1 MKKIICLVF
10 ALLLFNPSI
19 LYAAVIFSENY
30 DNIESGWSCGN
41 SIPAGWTRA
50 AGCPSPSSYGGV
62 THYAG
67 EISSGGRT
75 GNSLKLWRRNGIW
88 TDYHG
93 YLDKDFTTA
102 EFNNHYKELYIR
114 WYVKIPAEWD
124 ANVVGVGGTCKLN
137 RLYFSSEA
145 EGEQGEWLM
154 DIKGSTFKTG
164 KFSFYCVPEGNVWY
178 TQKTVSELDVND
190 GQWHS
195 LEWHVKLNSTT
206 GSSDGG
212 WDFYVDGVTQVICDG
227 MGQNCTTGKSNM
239 NMGAASGQYFTSM
252 LPPAIGNL
260 NGGTWTFP
268 TDGWYAIEFDDYVVS
283 GSPSSSATESSD
295 GGGGCFIAT
304 AAFGSALTP
313 SVRVL
318 RQFRD
323 ELLMENE
330 LGRTFVTFYREISPP
345 IADFIARHDSA
356 RVFVRLSL
364 LPLVGIC
371 WVLLMIGP
379 MQTLLLVLLIIV
391 LAMKQRA
398 LPNLLQKSP

>member
-50 AGCPSPSSYGGV
+50 AGCPSPSSYGEI

-124 ANVVGVGGTCKLN
+124 ANLAGGGTHKLD
-137 RLYFSSEA
+137 RMYISSSA
-145 EGEQGEWLM
+145 GGRDTEWYM
-154 DIKGSTFKTG
+154 DVKGDTFKG
-164 KFSFYCVPEGNVWY
+164 GRFSFYNTAQGWVWY
-178 TQKTVSELDVND
+178 TVKTVTQLGVND
-190 GQWHS
+190 GRWHS

-212 WDFYVDGVTQVICDG
+212 WDFYVDGVSQEICDG
-227 MGQNCTTGKSNM
+227 MGQNCAMGQHNM
-239 NMGAASGQYFTSM
+239 NMGTRTDQYFTST

-260 NGGTWTFP
+260 SGGTWTFP
-268 TDGWYAIEFDDYVVS
+268 TNGWYAIEFDDYVVS
-283 GSPSSSATESSD
+283 TTYIGPGGNPSPSPAPLPAPSPDTGAPSA
-295 GGGGCFIAT
+295 
-304 AAFGSALTP
+304 P
-313 SVRVL
+313 SGL
-318 RQFRD
+318 K
-323 ELLMENE
+323 
-330 LGRTFVTFYREISPP
+330 
-345 IADFIARHDSA
+345 
-356 RVFVRLSL
+356 
-364 LPLVGIC
+364 
-371 WVLLMIGP
+371 
-379 MQTLLLVLLIIV
+379 II
-391 LAMKQRA
+391 Q
-398 LPNLLQKSP
+398 